1 MKIPAIHPSN
11 QEHIRTQVRC
21 PNCGKDAVFEDLALY
36 DVAFG
41 NGFSC
46 GQRVCPNPSCKGHLF
61 VAFHNNQL
69 VASYPPVKLDFDSSN
84 IPENIKTTFEE
95 ALVCHSANCF
105 VASAI
110 MVRRTLE
117 EICEEKSAK
126 GKNLKDKIQDLQ
138 TKVVLPHELLDAM
151 DELRILGND
160 AAHIEAK
167 EFDSISNNELEVA
180 IEVTKEIMKGVYQYA
195 SLLNRLRALKK
206 QP

>member
-1 MKIPAIHPSN
+1 MKIQVGHPSN
-11 QEHIRTQVRC
+11 QYHLRAQVRC
-21 PNCGKDAVFEDLALY
+21 PNCGKDAVFENLAQH
-36 DVAFG
+36 DVSIG
-41 NGFSC
+41 DGFSC
-46 GQRVCPNPSCKGHLF
+46 GQRVCPNPSCRGHLF
-61 VAFHNNQL
+61 VVFHNQKV
-69 VASYPPVKLDFDSSN
+69 VASYPPVKLDFDATN

-117 EICEEKSAK
+117 EICEEKLAK
-126 GKNLKDKIQDLQ
+126 GKNLKEKIQDLQ
-138 TKVVLPHELLDAM
+138 TKIVLPQELLEAM

-167 EFDSISNNELEVA
+167 EFDSISNNELDVA

-195 SLLNRLRALKK
+195 NLLNKLRALKK
-206 QP
+206 KT